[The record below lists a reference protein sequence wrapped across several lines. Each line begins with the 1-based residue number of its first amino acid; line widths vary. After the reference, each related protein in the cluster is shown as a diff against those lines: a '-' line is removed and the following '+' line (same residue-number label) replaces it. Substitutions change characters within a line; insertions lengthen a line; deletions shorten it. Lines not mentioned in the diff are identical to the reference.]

1 MLNIIIKFF
10 CAIGLPVSGFFIIKK
25 ILKSDQKL
33 FSMKTLIPILVMTLL
48 TFFLHQQNYI
58 FASPIIFLMFLI
70 VIYRQVFDITL
81 VKSCVVS
88 GIMLAFYFLADT
100 LVSLIM
106 INVTTMDNIRTIWYY
121 MLTANSLVIIIA
133 LLFTFIKPLMG
144 RLYQWISKIDQE
156 KYDEAILFI
165 MLTILALSTLA
176 GNYVAEFHIGV
187 PYFLNIS
194 LILIFIVIL
203 CIYVKEKSF
212 NKKLN
217 SEYQMLWDHV
227 EVYENAIE
235 NDKMTR
241 HELKNTLGSI
251 RNMTKSKSIIEKIDS
266 ILDDVNIIENCW
278 IEELKNL
285 PKGTIKALLYY
296 KMSVAKKQR
305 IKILVDVSPRV
316 KRSIGSL
323 NNSKDICNLL
333 GIYVDNAIEAAN
345 SSKKKEVAIEI
356 YQLKNILYFTVS
368 NTFGDILELDQ
379 IGKKGVS
386 TKGKGRGHGLIY
398 AAKIIKNNEFISE
411 THNVKNK
418 YYIVQLMINLN
429 LTKEKE

>member
-1 MLNIIIKFF
+1 MLNVIVKFL

-33 FSMKTLIPILVMTLL
+33 FSVKTLVPILVMAVL
-48 TFFLHQQNYI
+48 TFLLHQQNYV

-81 VKSCVVS
+81 VKSCVAS
-88 GIMLAFYFLADT
+88 GIMLAIYIFADT
-100 LVSLIM
+100 VASLIM
-106 INVTTMDNIRTIWYY
+106 VNITTMDNIRTVWYY
-121 MLTANSLVIIIA
+121 MLIGNALVIILA
-133 LLFTFIKPLMG
+133 LLITLIKPLME

-165 MLTILALSTLA
+165 MLTILALSTLV
-176 GNYVAEFHIGV
+176 GNYVAEFKLGV
-187 PYFLNIS
+187 PYFLNIG
-194 LILIFIVIL
+194 LILIFIIIL
-203 CIYVKEKSF
+203 GIYVKEKSF

-217 SEYQMLWDHV
+217 SEYQMLWNHV

-251 RNMTKSKSIIEKIDS
+251 RNMTKSKNIIEKIDG

-296 KMSVAKKQR
+296 KMSVAKENGIR
-305 IKILVDVSPRV
+305 ILVDVSPKV
-316 KRSIGSL
+316 KKSIGSL
-323 NNSKDICNLL
+323 NDSKDICNLL
-333 GIYVDNAIEAAN
+333 GIYVDNAIEAAS

-356 YQLKNILYFTVS
+356 YQLKDLLYFTVS
-368 NTFGDILELDQ
+368 NTFGDILDLDQ

-386 TKGKGRGHGLIY
+386 TKGKGRGNGLTY
-398 AAKIIKNNEFISE
+398 AAKIIKNNDFISE

-418 YYIVQLMINLN
+418 YYIVQLMVNLN
-429 LTKEKE
+429 KEKE